1 MAVDTALKRGSATL
15 VLSPGKGWVYPGIL
29 GVSAAE
35 RMAIT
40 WMYAGIAA
48 GAPVAG
54 FWKPAGLLMGVH
66 RMKWVT

>member
-1 MAVDTALKRGSATL
+1 MAVDSALKRSSATL
-15 VLSPGKGWVYPGIL
+15 VLSPGKGWAFPGTS

-48 GAPVAG
+48 GT
-54 FWKPAGLLMGVH
+54 PAGYFKPVGNLLGVY
-66 RMKWVT
+66 RMKWIS

>member
-1 MAVDTALKRGSATL
+1 MAVDSALKRSSATL
-15 VLSPGKGWVYPGIL
+15 VLSPGKGWAFPGTS

-48 GAPVAG
+48 SIALIV
-54 FWKPAGLLMGVH
+54 KKRGLLLQVY
-66 RMKWVT
+66 